1 MEGNSADIT
10 QKLSLLVRLAV
21 ADRHFARQ
29 EKDVILR
36 IGLAHGLE
44 EQAVERI
51 IRFPL
56 PMNNPHLKGADEKA
70 AFLKECLELVRADRK
85 VLESEVI
92 FFKSI
97 AIRLGFKREIVDQLL
112 DDQPASQN

>member
-1 MEGNSADIT
+1 MESKNADIT

-21 ADRHFARQ
+21 ADRHFAGL
-29 EKDVILR
+29 EKDVIFR
-36 IGLAHGLE
+36 IGKAHGLDD
-44 EQAVERI
+44 QAIAHI

-56 PMNNPHLKGADEKA
+56 PMNNPHLDGSSEKT

-92 FFKSI
+92 FFKTI

-112 DDQPASQN
+112 ENRPNT

>member
-1 MEGNSADIT
+1 MESKDADII

-21 ADRHFARQ
+21 ADRHFAGL
-29 EKDVILR
+29 EKDVIFR
-36 IGLAHGLE
+36 IGKAHGLD
-44 EQAVERI
+44 EQAIARI

-56 PMNNPHLKGADEKA
+56 PMNNPHLDGVNEKIG
-70 AFLKECLELVRADRK
+70 FLKECLELVKADRK

-97 AIRLGFKREIVDQLL
+97 AIRLGFKRDIVDQLL
-112 DDQPASQN
+112 ENRPNN